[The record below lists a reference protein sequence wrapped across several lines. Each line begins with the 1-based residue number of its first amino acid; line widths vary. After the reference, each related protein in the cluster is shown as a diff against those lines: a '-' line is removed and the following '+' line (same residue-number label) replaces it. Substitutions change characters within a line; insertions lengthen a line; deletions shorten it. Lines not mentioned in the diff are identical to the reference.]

1 MAEDLGEKT
10 EMPSAR
16 RLREARGRG
25 QVAKSQ
31 DLGSAID
38 LVGGFIALMIL
49 GGSIVAGLS
58 GLLRYLLDDRN
69 SGAAMDLS
77 SLDGALRL
85 TAVQLAVITG
95 PFLLVMFAVSF
106 FGQFVQVGW
115 LFTLQPLQPKLD
127 RLNPMSGL
135 SRLFSRRNAMKTA
148 VGVVKMSIIGTIGVL
163 IVRSHTA
170 EIASLSRLGAAAAF
184 MLMGRIL
191 ADLCIWMLA
200 VMLVMGIVD
209 FVYQRWQ
216 HTKDLKMTKQE
227 VKDELRSMEGDVET
241 KGRRLRMARQIALQR
256 IRQSVPKADVV
267 VTNPT
272 HFAVALKYDADE
284 MAAPKVVAK
293 GADFMAF
300 RIREIAAANGIPIVE
315 KPPLA
320 RALYAEVD
328 VGRAIS
334 PEFYEA
340 VAEILAYVYRLEGR
354 QPKAA

>member
-1 MAEDLGEKT
+1 MAEELGEKT
-10 EMPSAR
+10 EMPTSR

-25 QVAKSQ
+25 QIAKSQ
-31 DLGSAID
+31 DFGSAVD
-38 LVGGFIALMIL
+38 LVGGFIALMLL
-49 GGSIVAGLS
+49 GGSIVGGLS
-58 GLLRYLLDDRN
+58 TLLRYLLDDRS
-69 SGAAMDLS
+69 SGVAMDMT

-85 TAVQLAVITG
+85 SGVQLVVIAG
-95 PFLLVMFAVSF
+95 PFLLIMFVVSF
-106 FGQFVQVGW
+106 FAQFVQVGW

-135 SRLFSRRNAMKTA
+135 SRLFSRRNAVKTA
-148 VGVVKMSIIGTIGVL
+148 VGVVKMSIIGAVGVL
-163 IVRSHTA
+163 IVRSHMV
-170 EIASLSRLGAAAAF
+170 EIAALSRLGAAAAF
-184 MLMGRIL
+184 MVMGRIV

-200 VMLVMGIVD
+200 VMLVIGIVD
-209 FVYQRWQ
+209 FIYQRWQ
-216 HTKDLKMTKQE
+216 HTRDLKMTKQE

-256 IRQSVPKADVV
+256 IKSAVPKADVV

-272 HFAVALKYDADE
+272 HFAVALQYDSE
-284 MAAPKVVAK
+284 KMAAPKVVAK

-328 VGRAIS
+328 VGRVIS

-354 QPKAA
+354 QPQAA